1 MRDLYY
7 IETNT
12 EEKILKRSS
21 NFLIE
26 QPFLIKNNCQY
37 LLRDIEKTIA
47 RVDMIPI
54 NNTPISCIY
63 LPIVDYFTI
72 ISYHQ
77 ISVSPGVYLLYFDQ
91 RTIQYYTIH
100 INTPYNTIRLK
111 IFSLIVQTVT
121 AVSVLKCQYQ

>member
-54 NNTPISCIY
+54 NNTPISCVYIY
-63 LPIVDYFTI
+63 QLLI
-72 ISYHQ
+72 ILQ
-77 ISVSPGVYLLYFDQ
+77 
-91 RTIQYYTIH
+91 
-100 INTPYNTIRLK
+100 
-111 IFSLIVQTVT
+111 
-121 AVSVLKCQYQ
+121 